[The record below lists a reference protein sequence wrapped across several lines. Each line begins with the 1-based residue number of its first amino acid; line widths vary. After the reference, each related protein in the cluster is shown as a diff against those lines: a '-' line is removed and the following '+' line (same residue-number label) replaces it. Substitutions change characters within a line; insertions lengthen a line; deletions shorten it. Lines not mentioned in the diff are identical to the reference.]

1 MTLETAIAKKRV
13 VDFRLFSDQ
22 LYYSGVCL
30 RASKH
35 LLVLANYDDKQ
46 QALEGLTIFRN
57 ADFEKYHVNTKK
69 EAPLKHNNAD
79 EIATRYP
86 VQRLGSFY
94 SWFRYLQGKT
104 LVAFFTG
111 TDYNTYFVGKIIAVT
126 KTQIRARLMDKK
138 GNWISYRV
146 FPIASVAYFSFDT
159 QYEAGLMRKNDQL
172 QTQIVKKQKISG
184 RK

>member
-1 MTLETAIAKKRV
+1 MTLEAAITKKRV

-30 RASKH
+30 HASRQ

-46 QALEGLTIFRN
+46 QALEGFTIFRN
-57 ADFEKYHVNTKK
+57 AAFEKYHVNTQK
-69 EAPLKHNNAD
+69 EAPLKQNNTD
-79 EIATRYP
+79 ELAARYP

-111 TDYNTYFVGKIIAVT
+111 TDYNTYYVGKITAVT
-126 KTQIRARLMDKK
+126 KTQIRVRLMGKK
-138 GNWISYRV
+138 GDWIGYRV

-159 QYEAGLMRKNDQL
+159 QYEMVLSRKSQL
-172 QTQIVKKQKISG
+172 PQKK
-184 RK
+184 